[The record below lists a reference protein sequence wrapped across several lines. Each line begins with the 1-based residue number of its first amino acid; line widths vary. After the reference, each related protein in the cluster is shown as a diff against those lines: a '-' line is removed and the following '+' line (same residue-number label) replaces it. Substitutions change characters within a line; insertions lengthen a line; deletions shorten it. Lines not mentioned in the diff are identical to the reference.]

1 MITYSTNFMGP
12 ISTQWFVER
21 GLTKKVKR
29 VHRSSIIAEK
39 FGAKVGDE
47 YEIHELTENYAGGR
61 IDIRDDSKEGYDG
74 WNEYGVKIMHGE
86 DWNALTDYLDDL
98 ETETL
103 LDYDDLINQF
113 EAWYGNKIRWAE

>member
-1 MITYSTNFMGP
+1 MGP

-39 FGAKVGDE
+39 FGAKVGDVLE
-47 YEIHELTENYAGGR
+47 CAEITTYYAGGR

-74 WNEYGVKIMHGE
+74 WNEYAVKIMHGE
-86 DWNALTDYLDDL
+86 DWNALTEYLDGL

-103 LDYDDLINQF
+103 VSYDELIKQF
-113 EAWYGNKIRWAE
+113 ENQYGKNIRWAE